1 MFHTLRKKLQILIR
15 DMFQTLRK
23 KLKILIR
30 DMFQTLR
37 KKIKILIRDMFQ
49 TLRKK
54 IENSNTRY
62 VSEILTKKGQQKRA
76 EALNCCPMPKLKPE
90 PT

>member
-1 MFHTLRKKLQILIR
+1 
-15 DMFQTLRK
+15 MFQTLRK

-37 KKIKILIRDMFQ
+37 E
-49 TLRKK
+49 K

-62 VSEILTKKGQQKRA
+62 VSDT
-76 EALNCCPMPKLKPE
+76 
-90 PT
+90 

>member
-1 MFHTLRKKLQILIR
+1 
-15 DMFQTLRK
+15 
-23 KLKILIR
+23 
-30 DMFQTLR
+30 
-37 KKIKILIRDMFQ
+37 MFQ